1 MILRDFIKVYVY
13 EYSIKNDY
21 GEMTKEWKYK
31 GTDYLNMQ
39 QDINELDRKST
50 GEVDYEIYKGRTDKN
65 TIIEKGNGIS
75 LEIADKP
82 KYKVLTKNKIGNCT
96 TLRME
101 KIQ

>member
-13 EYSIKNDY
+13 EYVVKNEY
-21 GEMTKEWKYK
+21 GEMSKEWEYK

-50 GEVDYEIYKGRTDKN
+50 GEVDYEIYKGRTDNK

-75 LEIADKP
+75 FGREDNP